1 MNSFVIFISNISIIH
16 MYRVTIGNLNFFYKS
31 FFVFQL
37 SFRSAVSTAEKIR
50 EQIRRVLQLPPTRS
64 SSQSSSNSFS
74 TLTTIKNKK
83 HVQLNTIK
91 EDVEALDINTAI
103 EVESSINTYLRR
115 SSETFD
121 LTKNYEV
128 KLVSQNDR

>member
-1 MNSFVIFISNISIIH
+1 MKIEYYHSFIVLYLDPNFRHLFFNLHIIH
-16 MYRVTIGNLNFFYKS
+16 NRL
-31 FFVFQL
+31 FQL

-74 TLTTIKNKK
+74 TLATMKNKK

-91 EDVEALDINTAI
+91 EDVETLDINTAI

-115 SSETFD
+115 SSENFD
-121 LTKNYEV
+121 LAKNYEV
-128 KLVSQNDR
+128 NF